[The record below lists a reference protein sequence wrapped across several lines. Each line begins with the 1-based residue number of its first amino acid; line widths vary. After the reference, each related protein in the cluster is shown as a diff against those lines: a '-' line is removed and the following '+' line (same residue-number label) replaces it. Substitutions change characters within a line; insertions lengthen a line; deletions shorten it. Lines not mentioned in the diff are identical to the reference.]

1 MAVGLGL
8 APVPVLE
15 NPPDGLAL
23 LGEIRL
29 LKLPLPLLV
38 VVVSGRVVT
47 RLLMNSDC
55 RVYRLGVRRLAGPLE
70 GSPP

>member
-38 VVVSGRVVT
+38 VSGSVVT

>member
-38 VVVSGRVVT
+38 GSGSVVT